1 MSDEKIVI
9 AGAGLV
15 GSLMAIYLARR
26 GLTVDVYEKRGDM
39 RRETVAAGRSINL
52 ALANRG
58 IAALEGADVMDTVRP
73 LLIPMKGRML
83 HDEAGRLDFQAYG
96 KRPDE
101 VIYSVSRSELNCRL
115 MDAAEETGRVRFHF
129 NHSLETVDFDQRRLI
144 LHDNHSDMGHHLDC
158 DRLIATDGAGS
169 PARQALQAHLG
180 MDVIEDM
187 LGHGYKELTIPGAD
201 DGEWQIDKGALHIWP
216 RGGYMLI
223 ALPNRDGSFTVTLFL
238 PYKGDPSFD
247 TIGEDAE
254 GIRDF
259 FRRHF
264 PDAMELMPTLVEDFQ
279 SNPLGKLGTVR
290 CPRWR
295 ADDFA
300 LLLGDAAHAIVP
312 FHGQGMNCG
321 FEDCQALDR
330 ALEEAEGDWDR
341 AFALTEERRRPNAEA
356 IADMALENYV
366 EMRDSVRDPIFK
378 LKKQLGWALEER
390 YPDRFIPR
398 YSMVMFH
405 HLPYA
410 DAQSRGRIQAEIMDE
425 LLKDADSLDQV
436 DMNRA
441 EALIHEKLPP
451 VNEV

>member
-26 GLTVDVYEKRGDM
+26 DLTVDVYEKRGDM
-39 RRETVAAGRSINL
+39 RRETVDAGRSINL

-58 IAALEGADVMDTVRP
+58 IAALEGAGVMDSVRP

-101 VIYSVSRSELNCRL
+101 VIHSVSRSELNCRL

-129 NHSLETVDFDQRRLI
+129 NHSLKSVDFEQRHI
-144 LHDNHSDMGHHLDC
+144 KLHDNRIDMGYHLDC

-169 PARQALQAHLG
+169 PTRQAMQAHLN
-180 MDVIEDM
+180 MDVNEDI
-187 LGHGYKELTIPGAD
+187 LGHGYKELTIPGTSEGGWRMD
-201 DGEWQIDKGALHIWP
+201 TDALHIWP
-216 RGGYMLI
+216 RGGHMLI
-223 ALPNRDGSFTVTLFL
+223 ALPNLDGSFTVTLFL

-247 TIGEDAE
+247 TIGEDPE
-254 GIRDF
+254 RIRNF
-259 FRRHF
+259 FRTHF
-264 PDAMELMPTLVEDFQ
+264 ADAMERMPTLVDDFL

-290 CPRWR
+290 CPHWR
-295 ADDFA
+295 VDDFA

-321 FEDCQALDR
+321 FEDCRELDR
-330 ALEEAEGDWDR
+330 ALEEADGDWGR
-341 AFALTEERRRPNAEA
+341 AFELTEQRRRPNAEA

-366 EMRDSVRDPIFK
+366 EMRDSVRDPVFK
-378 LKKQLGWALEER
+378 LKKQLGWQLEDR

-410 DAQSRGRIQAEIMDE
+410 EAQSRGRIQAEIMDE
-425 LLKDADSLDQV
+425 LLKDANSLDQV
-436 DMNRA
+436 DMERV
-441 EALIHEKLPP
+441 ETLIHEKLLP
-451 VNEV
+451 VDEG